1 MFVEIIKGIEICL
14 LNFICLLLKYCK
26 ELLMLKLI
34 RDKTLKGNV
43 AN

>member
-26 ELLMLKLI
+26 ELPYVEVN
-34 RDKTLKGNV
+34 T
-43 AN
+43 